1 MSSCSL
7 TFNLSLEYRKGTIE
21 TKCIK
26 TTNTNVLLPPYL
38 HFYKS
43 WFPFNVSWEG
53 YILLL
58 GRDAFALCF
67 LSSFFLSPCFQIW
80 LMSVAVHW
88 STSDVRPM
96 QLCYNE
102 PVKCALEGCN
112 AIYYAW
118 MKCTNT
124 MKLCTTDMIQFS
136 QVSRRHSVIH
146 FKCNFFVATGKMMLL
161 SNGAFMDIEEL
172 ANTYSLVH
180 THFVVYA
187 SDDLWA
193 FGIPRIIY
201 YFHVFECLWP
211 FYVPG
216 IDF

>member
-1 MSSCSL
+1 MRRCFATSVPAFLMC
-7 TFNLSLEYRKGTIE
+7 
-21 TKCIK
+21 
-26 TTNTNVLLPPYL
+26 
-38 HFYKS
+38 YKS
-43 WFPFNVSWEG
+43 WFAFNVSWEG

-58 GRDAFALCF
+58 GAMHSHFAFCLV
-67 LSSFFLSPCFQIW
+67 FFFFSPCFQMR

-112 AIYYAW
+112 AIYYAC

-136 QVSRRHSVIH
+136 QVLRRQFVIH

-161 SNGAFMDIEEL
+161 SNGAFMDVEEL
-172 ANTYSLVH
+172 AYTYTH
-180 THFVVYA
+180 THSRSHIHFVVRD

-193 FGIPRIIY
+193 VWIQRII
-201 YFHVFECLWP
+201 
-211 FYVPG
+211 
-216 IDF
+216 

>member
-7 TFNLSLEYRKGTIE
+7 TFNLSSEYRKGTIE

-26 TTNTNVLLPPYL
+26 TANTIVLLPPYL

-53 YILLL
+53 YSLLL
-58 GRDAFALCF
+58 GEMHSHFAFCLR
-67 LSSFFLSPCFQIW
+67 FFLSPCFQIW

-96 QLCYNE
+96 QLRYNE

-112 AIYYAW
+112 AIYYAC

-146 FKCNFFVATGKMMLL
+146 FKCNFFVATGKTMLP
-161 SNGAFMDIEEL
+161 SNGAFMDIRL
-172 ANTYSLVH
+172 NVLTCTHSR
-180 THFVVYA
+180 THFVASDA

-201 YFHVFECLWP
+201 
-211 FYVPG
+211 
-216 IDF
+216 